1 MTREEVKAQL
11 EKCPL
16 EWLRTSRTGELVA
29 SWAVFDSEVELQYVI
44 SGDMLCLVADAED
57 NATSEW
63 LADND
68 GEDDDALKSKA
79 EAHRVDLICRMLG
92 IND

>member
-11 EKCPL
+11 AKNPL
-16 EWLRTSRTGELVA
+16 VWTRIQRTGELVA
-29 SWAVFDSEVELQYVI
+29 SWAVFDSEVELQYII
-44 SGDMLCLVADAED
+44 SGDMLYLVADGED
-57 NATSEW
+57 NATSEC

-68 GEDDDALKSKA
+68 EEDDDALKVKA
-79 EAHRVDLICRMLG
+79 EAHRLELICRMLG